1 MAWQADYKTDKA
13 HRTANTVAIYNRL
26 ADERESR
33 GVTQWDGQGWDPN
46 HGSRPI
52 GTHDA
57 ARQQAQLLAHQRAL
71 ALEAQQHSRQIPF
84 STESWNTGNWGKW
97 SGGGKKRVN
106 KSRRV
111 SNRRRR
117 NKSIRRRKN

>member
-1 MAWQADYKTDKA
+1 MAWQADYKTAKA
-13 HRTANTVAIYNRL
+13 HRTANIVAIYNRL
-26 ADERESR
+26 DDERESR
-33 GVTQWDGQGWDPN
+33 GVTPWNGQGRDPG
-46 HGSRPI
+46 HWSRPI
-52 GTHDA
+52 GTHNA
-57 ARQQAQLLAHQRAL
+57 ARYQAQQQAHQRAL

-84 STESWNTGNWGKW
+84 STDRWNTGNW